1 MDSDSAWRLLLLV
14 ILIIMSAFFSAVETA
29 FLSLNRIRLRGMVKE
44 KVKGAENVWKL
55 LESPDKLRNAII
67 VADNSVNIAAT
78 VIAVQLALRHI
89 GKGWSAAAIIGMI
102 LIILIFGEL
111 FPNLIAEI
119 NPEKFSF
126 KVSGLIEILIRILN
140 PIITVLMAISNL
152 IIRIFGWKTTE
163 KTPHITEEELRTLVD
178 VGHLEGV
185 IDPEEK
191 RMIHNVFE
199 FADSQVKDIMIPRTD
214 IAAIDVKSGYDEIW
228 DRFRKERYS
237 RMPVYENSI
246 DNIVG
251 VLHVKDLF
259 FYNNSKD
266 AFDIRQ
272 IIRKPYFT
280 YENKRIVDLF
290 EEMRKK
296 RLQMII
302 VVDEYG
308 GTAGIVTM
316 QDMVEEIFG
325 DIGDEHDDIIDEIQ
339 QISPTEYIIDG
350 LTRLNDLNEELGTSL
365 ESEHYETIGGFITGI
380 IGRFPKKGE
389 VVVYNNLRWLILD
402 VYRTRVKRLKLSILD
417 SSSDSQSNHQDTDSK

>member
-251 VLHVKDLF
+251 VLHVKDQF
-259 FYNNSKD
+259 FC
-266 AFDIRQ
+266 FH
-272 IIRKPYFT
+272 
-280 YENKRIVDLF
+280 
-290 EEMRKK
+290 M
-296 RLQMII
+296 
-302 VVDEYG
+302 
-308 GTAGIVTM
+308 
-316 QDMVEEIFG
+316 
-325 DIGDEHDDIIDEIQ
+325 
-339 QISPTEYIIDG
+339 
-350 LTRLNDLNEELGTSL
+350 
-365 ESEHYETIGGFITGI
+365 
-380 IGRFPKKGE
+380 
-389 VVVYNNLRWLILD
+389 
-402 VYRTRVKRLKLSILD
+402 
-417 SSSDSQSNHQDTDSK
+417 